1 MDEKTLIGS
10 ITFSNIANPNTWD
23 IGEQKALVFSCPS
36 EAKRGEE
43 LFTAMQEAAFKAGRE
58 AGMRES
64 SEICKKR
71 ADWILT
77 RQDGKPEEL
86 SNVILRHHASAHVS
100 AQEEILSEIDK

>member
-1 MDEKTLIGS
+1 MAAFSHNGEPGS
-10 ITFSNIANPNTWD
+10 
-23 IGEQKALVFSCPS
+23 ALD
-36 EAKRGEE
+36 AE
-43 LFTAMQEAAFKAGRE
+43 LKGRDTRHMEGYSAGFKAGRE
-58 AGMRES
+58 AGMREA

-100 AQEEILSEIDK
+100 AQEEILSAIDK

>member
-1 MDEKTLIGS
+1 MDEFEKWRCFSKEYLPAFGLADS
-10 ITFSNIANPNTWD
+10 GDITP
-23 IGEQKALVFSCPS
+23 ALEV
-36 EAKRGEE
+36 
-43 LFTAMQEAAFKAGRE
+43 AFKAGRE
-58 AGMRES
+58 AGMREA

-100 AQEEILSEIDK
+100 AQEEILSAIDK